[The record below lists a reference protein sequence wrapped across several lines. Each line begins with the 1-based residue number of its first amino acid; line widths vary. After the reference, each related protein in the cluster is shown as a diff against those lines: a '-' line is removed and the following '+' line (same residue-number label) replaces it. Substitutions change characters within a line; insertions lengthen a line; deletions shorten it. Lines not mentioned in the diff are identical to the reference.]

1 MADSRTGATMA
12 TRICARCNRT
22 FEISLSGTSTGSDSL
37 WTVEYVYDKSL
48 NEEIQVPEMDSI
60 VASTEDAAFAG
71 ACDRIEKWLRLKP
84 C

>member
-1 MADSRTGATMA
+1 MW
-12 TRICARCNRT
+12 I
-22 FEISLSGTSTGSDSL
+22 
-37 WTVEYVYDKSL
+37 VEYVYDKSL

-84 C
+84 